1 MDPELLLLIWY
12 VVIAVLIFLATSRQT
27 GWVAA
32 LFGWLATAG
41 IIAAIIFLAQN
52 SQKRQIGEPAHHLLV
67 FVMIVGSGYVL
78 GEVYAKNRLRPP

>member
-12 VVIAVLIFLATSRQT
+12 IVIAILIFLATSKQT

-41 IIAAIIFLAQN
+41 IVAAIVFLARNNQE
-52 SQKRQIGEPAHHLLV
+52 RQVGQPVHHLLV
-67 FVMIVGSGYVL
+67 LIMFGGIGFVL
-78 GEVYAKNRLRPP
+78 GEVRAKNRLRPP